1 MSVSL
6 VGSSTNIPSMQNHS
20 TTKTAANSTK
30 RAPDGD
36 YPAPGTGTS
45 KIKDSDG
52 DYKPTA
58 TAQTM
63 SSSSVQAAISNLKF
77 GG

>member
-1 MSVSL
+1 MIL
-6 VGSSTNIPSMQNHS
+6 CLFPWLALRPTFRLC
-20 TTKTAANSTK
+20 KTAANSTK